1 ANGPH
6 CTWWAR
12 WLTISPSGR
21 VDVIIC
27 GRGGTRPRGPC
38 QVSKLNVGTLL
49 ALACNWKIMKSSP
62 S

>member
-1 ANGPH
+1 ANAPH

-27 GRGGTRPRGPC
+27 DRGGTRSRGPC
-38 QVSKLNVGTLL
+38 
-49 ALACNWKIMKSSP
+49 
-62 S
+62 